1 MMRINRKLRMIGKL
15 LKTVLAVFGILLCGV
30 LIVSI
35 AAAWRLNSGP
45 ISLGF
50 LKPQLVAALTP
61 KNKSYELEIEEPI
74 FRWQGWNSNIF
85 DVTLKNV
92 TVSSEEQRSL
102 FAVSIDIDRPKY
114 IRLI

>member
-1 MMRINRKLRMIGKL
+1 MIGKL
-15 LKTVLAVFGILLCGV
+15 LKTVLAVFGLLLCGV

-35 AAAWRLNSGP
+35 AVAWRLNSGP

-92 TVSSEEQRSL
+92 TVSSEEL
-102 FAVSIDIDRPKY
+102 GVSFKLLY
-114 IRLI
+114 SYF